1 MHMDWDPR
9 HRSHKYA
16 HPSFDKGAKKNSVE
30 EIQPFKRMVL
40 EQVTIHMQKYEHQL
54 KSHTLY
60 NITSKRIK
68 DLKTVEL

>member
-1 MHMDWDPR
+1 
-9 HRSHKYA
+9 
-16 HPSFDKGAKKNSVE
+16 
-30 EIQPFKRMVL
+30 MVL

-54 KSHTLY
+54 KSHTWY